1 MMNLSVPVAGCMRWG
16 KWGANFS
23 LDDYR
28 QIIDQC
34 IESGI
39 TSFDH
44 ADIYGDYS
52 TEEEFGEVLK
62 HRSSMRNQI
71 QLITKCGIQ
80 LQSSPR
86 QEHLIKSYNT
96 SRDHIIA
103 SVEY

>member
-1 MMNLSVPVAGCMRWG
+1 MRWG

-23 LDDYR
+23 LNDYR

-34 IESGI
+34 LENGI

-52 TEEEFGEVLK
+52 TEAEFGEVLK
-62 HRSSMRNQI
+62 HRPSLRRQL

-80 LQSSPR
+80 LISGNKQIILSNLTTL
-86 QEHLIKSYNT
+86 QEITLLHQ
-96 SRDHIIA
+96 
-103 SVEY
+103 